1 MPRYN
6 PISFFAVFALGAL
19 AAGVEVMLPAKR
31 SSWFDA
37 AAALAIAVAGY
48 RLVISPGGSDAGY
61 GWLEIPYGFPV
72 FPLAVATALVSL
84 SHSQRLGRLLDNAPV
99 RYIAKVSFGIY
110 IWQEII
116 LILIQRLDP
125 GSFGFSSENVV
136 TGWLQSC
143 GLAAALI
150 LLVASLSYF
159 LLEKPAIDFGN
170 RLTSRQPN
178 RATPFKV

>member
-1 MPRYN
+1 
-6 PISFFAVFALGAL
+6 
-19 AAGVEVMLPAKR
+19 MLPAKR

-99 RYIAKVSFGIY
+99 RYIAKISFGIY